1 MLRSAFEAL
10 ESDELFDSAV
20 DFLVDLIHETQE
32 WEDNM
37 PVIQELVPSLVNLH
51 AALRTDAVKDDE
63 DKFRGLTRILVEA
76 GEWYAPLIVRHPD
89 SFAPLVHAIAECAA
103 YAELEV
109 VGITLNFWYRLAKNL
124 QSELANP
131 AVQPLKQVYADL
143 VGTIIRHLE
152 YPKDDSH
159 PLVGEERETFR
170 NFRHTI
176 GDTLKD
182 CCHVL
187 GATACLQQSY
197 SLIANALAAPNTRWQ
212 EVEAPL
218 FSMRSM
224 GASVNA
230 DDNECM
236 PMIMDLLPKVPNH
249 PKIRYAAILVIGR
262 YTQWIER
269 HPEYIQF
276 QLPYVIAGFDDN
288 DTEVSAA
295 AAQTMR
301 YLCKDCCYHL
311 VPFLPQLHTFLITVS
326 TKLGHEDLLD
336 LAAAVAHII
345 AAMPEEEQPAALQTF
360 CQPNVELVHALAA
373 QQTAPAKQD
382 IRAACDALERLDA
395 YLAIVGRFEHGLP
408 PACAGT
414 CAQVWAVFDTLL
426 ARFGG
431 NALVAEK
438 ACVAIRRGLQF
449 FDEDARAVAPAVL
462 DRLASAFE
470 MTPASSYLWITSK
483 MVEMFCRRGDAA
495 LEVVVKTAFERE
507 SAKLFGIL
515 QTTKPEQIQD
525 GKSEMSIISVSPS
538 ADPLSSSPPSLLQS
552 WRTTFVCC
560 TTSPSMPPTCSSCP
574 ARSRPRS
581 RRRSQP

>member
-1 MLRSAFEAL
+1 M
-10 ESDELFDSAV
+10 
-20 DFLVDLIHETQE
+20 T
-32 WEDNM
+32 
-37 PVIQELVPSLVNLH
+37 VIQELVPSLVGLH
-51 AALRTDAVKDDE
+51 AALRTEEVKEDE
-63 DKFRGLTRILVEA
+63 DKFRGYTRILVEA
-76 GEWYAPLIVRHPD
+76 GEWYAPLIVRHPE
-89 SFAPLVHAIAECAA
+89 SFVPLVHAIAECAS

-109 VGITLNFWYRLAKNL
+109 VEITLNFWYRLAKNL

-152 YPKDDSH
+152 YPKDEATA
-159 PLVGEERETFR
+159 LVGEEREKFR
-170 NFRHTI
+170 SFRHTI

-182 CCHVL
+182 CCYVL
-187 GATACLQQSY
+187 GATACLHQSY
-197 SLIANALAAPNTRWQ
+197 TLIANALAAPNTRWQ

-224 GASVNA
+224 GANVDPN
-230 DDNECM
+230 DNECM
-236 PMIMDLLPKVPNH
+236 PLIMDLLPKVPNH

-269 HPEYIQF
+269 HPDYIQF

-288 DTEVSAA
+288 DIEVSAA

-311 VPFLPQLHTFLITVS
+311 VPFLPQLYTFLTTVS
-326 TKLGHEDLLD
+326 SKLGHEDLLD

-345 AAMPEEEQPAALQTF
+345 AAMPEAEQPAALQTF
-360 CQPNVELVHALAA
+360 CQPNVELVHALAV
-373 QQTAPAKQD
+373 QPTAPSKQE

-408 PACAGT
+408 ASCAGT
-414 CAQVWAVFDTLL
+414 CTQVWGVFDALL

-438 ACVAIRRGLQF
+438 ACVAVRRGLQF
-449 FDEDARAVAPAVL
+449 FDEEARAVAPAVL
-462 DRLASAFE
+462 ERLAGSFE

-483 MVEMFCRRGDAA
+483 MVEMFCRRGDAEI
-495 LEVVVKTAFERE
+495 EVVVKTTFERE
-507 SAKLFGIL
+507 SAKLFGLL
-515 QTTKPEQIQD
+515 QNTPPPQVQD
-525 GKSEMSIISVSPS
+525 GKHAQSPRENPQQ
-538 ADPLSSSPPSLLQS
+538 D
-552 WRTTFVCC
+552 
-560 TTSPSMPPTCSSCP
+560 
-574 ARSRPRS
+574 
-581 RRRSQP
+581 

>member
-10 ESDELFDSAV
+10 ATDELFDPAV

-37 PVIQELVPSLVNLH
+37 PVIQELVPSLVGLH
-51 AALRTDAVKDDE
+51 AALRTEEVKEDE
-63 DKFRGLTRILVEA
+63 DKFRGYTRILVEA

-89 SFAPLVHAIAECAA
+89 SFVPLVHAIAECAG
-103 YAELEV
+103 YIELEV
-109 VGITLNFWYRLAKNL
+109 VEITLNFWYRLAKNL
-124 QSELANP
+124 QPELANP

-152 YPKDDSH
+152 YPKDESAA
-159 PLVGEERETFR
+159 LVGEEREKFR
-170 NFRHTI
+170 SFRHTI

-197 SLIANALAAPNTRWQ
+197 SRIATALAAPNTRWQ

-224 GASVNA
+224 GATVDPN
-230 DDNECM
+230 DNECM
-236 PMIMDLLPKVPNH
+236 PLIMDLLPKVPSH

-269 HPEYIQF
+269 HPDYIQF

-288 DTEVSAA
+288 DIEVSAA

-301 YLCKDCCYHL
+301 YLCKDCCHHL
-311 VPFLPQLHTFLITVS
+311 VPFLPQLHAFLTTVS
-326 TKLGHEDLLD
+326 DKLGHEDLLD
-336 LAAAVAHII
+336 LAAAIAHII
-345 AAMPEEEQPAALQTF
+345 AAMPEEEQPTALQTF

-373 QQTAPAKQD
+373 QPTRPTKQE

-408 PACAGT
+408 PSCAGT
-414 CAQVWAVFDTLL
+414 CAQVWGVFDTLL

-449 FDEDARAVAPAVL
+449 FDEEARAVAPAVL
-462 DRLASAFE
+462 ERLAGSFE

-483 MVEMFCRRGDAA
+483 MVEMFCRRGDVEIEAA
-495 LEVVVKTAFERE
+495 VKSTFERE
-507 SAKLFGIL
+507 SAKLFGLL
-515 QTTKPEQIQD
+515 QNTPPPQVQD
-525 GKSEMSIISVSPS
+525 GELSESH
-538 ADPLSSSPPSLLQS
+538 
-552 WRTTFVCC
+552 
-560 TTSPSMPPTCSSCP
+560 
-574 ARSRPRS
+574 
-581 RRRSQP
+581 